1 MVTKW
6 LKSARNLETR
16 PESPYWPNLYILVQY
31 QSLQNKIEEDNTR
44 NELVSELDLA
54 LNEQAEVLDN
64 H

>member
-31 QSLQNKIEEDNTR
+31 QSLQNKIEEVRIPPFLPRPLRETR
-44 NELVSELDLA
+44 IEIL
-54 LNEQAEVLDN
+54 
-64 H
+64 